1 MYVRA
6 QKNAKLPMIPKRE
19 ITYNKII
26 WYITDLVVFDTMS
39 PEFGRCPRT
48 FQ

>member
-1 MYVRA
+1 MISFKINLYVRA

-26 WYITDLVVFDTMS
+26 WDITDLVALI
-39 PEFGRCPRT
+39 
-48 FQ
+48 Q